1 MTRKILM
8 GVFCAVALV
17 ACGESEKKQ
26 TSFLPQN
33 DMQSDMGGDDGTTD
47 MVVDMVDMTEDATDD
62 MPDATEDMPVEQK
75 DIAEQLADLPGVA
88 NVQELRGQG
97 DYRVFTI
104 SIRQG
109 IDQFGVEV
117 PTFIQNVHLF
127 HRSVDAPTVMVT
139 SGYGL
144 GEVDRY
150 RNFPIEVS
158 QLLNANQLF
167 LGHRFFAGALPEG
180 AMQDWDK
187 VNIRQGAADNH
198 RIVSKLKK
206 IYKQAWVGTGWSKG
220 GMTAI
225 FHERFYPD
233 DLDLVIPMV
242 APISRAPMDPR
253 YPPFLASIG
262 TEDCRNRLEQSI
274 IDTIG
279 RIDELLDAYQVPPT
293 QRPQQHAR
301 FKYQFISY
309 PWSYW
314 QYLGQDACDT
324 IPDGKTATLQDLVTF
339 YFYYNQSPKPGFPID
354 EEQSASYTYGYQAM
368 TELGYQDVFAA
379 GYLERLQMLGLLSQQ
394 EFSQYRFTYR
404 DQYSFQAPWDVLPP
418 FNPEVM
424 KDIDTWLKEDAKDV
438 LAIYGEFDP
447 WTAAKVTLN
456 EANKSKVYIA
466 PQANHGTM
474 LSDLS
479 FEDYKEVESRILGLK
494 TANPLRLHRT
504 VKPKVDREKLK
515 ALLRDKLL

>member
-1 MTRKILM
+1 MTRRILT
-8 GVFCAVALV
+8 GVFCALALV
-17 ACGESEKKQ
+17 ACGETEKNK
-26 TSFLPQN
+26 TNLVNPTI
-33 DMQSDMGGDDGTTD
+33 DLQSDMGTDDGTTD
-47 MVVDMVDMTEDATDD
+47 MMEDMVEDASDD
-62 MPDATEDMPVEQK
+62 MPDASDDMPVVDK
-75 DIAEQLADLPGVA
+75 DIAERLADLPGVA

-97 DYRVFTI
+97 EYRVFTI

-117 PTFIQNVHLF
+117 PTFIQQVHLF
-127 HRSVDAPTVMVT
+127 HRAVDAPTVMVT

-144 GEVDRY
+144 GDVDRY
-150 RNFPIEVS
+150 RNFPVEVS
-158 QLLNANQLF
+158 QMLDANQLF
-167 LGHRFFAGALPEG
+167 VGHRFFAGALPEG
-180 AMQDWDK
+180 QMQDWDK

-198 RIVSKLKK
+198 QIVSKLKK
-206 IYKQAWVGTGWSKG
+206 IYTQPWVGTGWSKG

-225 FHERFYPD
+225 FHERFYPE

-242 APISRAPMDPR
+242 APVSRAPMDPR

-262 TEDCRNRLEQSI
+262 TEECRNQLEQSI
-274 IDTIG
+274 VDTIG

-293 QRPQQHAR
+293 QRPQQRAR

-314 QYLGQDACDT
+314 QYLGQDACNT

-339 YFYYNQSPKPGFPID
+339 FFYYNQSPTPGTPIT
-354 EEQSASYTYGYQAM
+354 EEDAASYTYGYQAM
-368 TELGYQDVFAA
+368 TELGYQDLFAS
-379 GYLERLQMLGLLSQQ
+379 GYLERLQMLGVLSQQ
-394 EFSQYRFTYR
+394 ELSQYRFSYR
-404 DQYSFQAPWDVLPP
+404 DQYRGFQAPWDVLPP
-418 FNPEVM
+418 FDAAVM
-424 KDIDTWLKEDAKDV
+424 TDVDKWLKEDASHV
-438 LAIYGEFDP
+438 LAIYGEYDP

-474 LSDLS
+474 ISDLAP
-479 FEDYKEVESRILGLK
+479 EDFREVESRIMELK
-494 TANPLRLHRT
+494 PANPLRLQRF